1 MNRRT
6 VSAAIIAMGFVA
18 CMVLAIED
26 VFRTREML
34 AGFVT
39 YLIVLFGII
48 HARHPFVVFVMV
60 FAGLLLMYLTWKN
73 SWYGVIP
80 GGVLGV
86 VTTILLSIGWV
97 NHHRPFSRSRY
108 IKGILKDE

>member
-1 MNRRT
+1 MNKR
-6 VSAAIIAMGFVA
+6 IIFATIMAMGFVVCA
-18 CMVLAIED
+18 VLAIEG
-26 VFRTREML
+26 VFLVREML

-39 YLIVLFGII
+39 YLIVLFGIM
-48 HARHPFVVFVMV
+48 HARHPFVVFVTV
-60 FAGLLLMYLTWKN
+60 FAGLLLMYLVWKN
-73 SWYGVIP
+73 CWYGVIP

-97 NHHRPFSRSRY
+97 NPHRPFSRSRY